1 MRVRLIIA
9 GLALAMAVG
18 ASPASAAP
26 LIRNPAMINI
36 GFVCRWQQSC
46 MNTQQRA
53 MRRALSYV
61 RKARPPV
68 WKIQQCNRNAA
79 RGRSRVDWIGYY
91 NCIRNPRLKRRR

>member
-1 MRVRLIIA
+1 MRWPWMT
-9 GLALAMAVG
+9 ALVVALGGG
-18 ASPASAAP
+18 ASMAIAAP

-46 MNTQQRA
+46 MNSQQRA
-53 MRRALSYV
+53 MGRALSYV
-61 RKARPPV
+61 RKARPPH